1 MERAFRLA
9 GLLRLR
15 KLQEDQAAAVLA
27 TANAGLRVS
36 QARRA
41 DRSAALANHCL
52 PDGDSRAFAAGIAA
66 RASLGGLL
74 VEART
79 AVVTSRERVTVDTS
93 AWSAAR
99 SLSVGLEKLE
109 EKHRVVVQHEDDRLE
124 QIVLDEIASR
134 GAHAGAV
141 AGASAG
147 AAGGA
152 ADSEP
157 DSAGDAEV
165 QR

>member
-27 TANAGLRVS
+27 TANAGLRVA

-41 DRSAALANHCL
+41 DRTAALANHCL
-52 PDGDSRAFAAGIAA
+52 PDGDSRAFAVGIAA

-134 GAHAGAV
+134 GAHAGA
-141 AGASAG
+141 
-147 AAGGA
+147 AGGA
-152 ADSEP
+152 ADGEP
-157 DSAGDAEV
+157 DEASDAEV
-165 QR
+165 RR